1 MILRRLATAMREQN
15 WFTVVLEIL
24 IVVIGIYVG
33 LQVDGWN
40 EARKDKAKER
50 VYLERLSRDIER
62 DSGLL
67 SRGIRAA
74 DGRAADAMLA
84 MNGLTDPTSLE
95 ADPCQFLASIHRA
108 SQNFFPVLYSHTFTE
123 IVSSGHLELI
133 RNDDLKDELSQYYT
147 AHESAEQWM
156 DSYRQINLDYAKA
169 FAGVLS
175 RDQLKNVTR
184 FEDGEPCQIDLTQA
198 MAARQRILDREGLSD
213 WLPRLEF
220 RQESLS
226 QRLQRSLATNEQLRN
241 LVSPELKRFG
251 SYQVP

>member
-1 MILRRLATAMREQN
+1 MILRKLATAMREQN

-24 IVVIGIYVG
+24 IVVVGIFVG

-50 VYLERLSRDIER
+50 IYLERFSRDIER

-67 SRGIRAA
+67 SRSIRSA
-74 DGRAADAMLA
+74 DKRATDAVLA
-84 MNGLTDPTSLE
+84 MSGLTDPTSLE
-95 ADPCQFLASIHRA
+95 ADPCQFLASVRRA

-133 RNDDLKDELSQYYT
+133 RSDDLKDELSQYYT

-156 DSYRQINLDYAKA
+156 ASYRQINLDYAKA

-175 RDQLKNVTR
+175 RDQLKTVAR
-184 FEDGEPCQIDLTQA
+184 FEDGEQCRIDLAQA

-213 WLPRLEF
+213 WLPRLEA
-220 RQESLS
+220 RQENLS
-226 QRLQRSLATNEQLRN
+226 QRLQRSLATNERLRN
-241 LVSPELKRFG
+241 LISTELKRFG
-251 SYQVP
+251 SNTN

>member
-15 WFTVVLEIL
+15 WFTVMLEIL

-67 SRGIRAA
+67 SRAIRSA

-84 MNGLTDPTSLE
+84 MNGLADPASLE
-95 ADPCQFLASIHRA
+95 ADPCQFLASIHRV
-108 SQNFFPVLYSHTFTE
+108 SQNFFPVLYSHTFME

-147 AHESAEQWM
+147 AHQSAEQWM

-175 RDQLKNVTR
+175 RDQLKTVTR
-184 FEDGEPCQIDLTQA
+184 FEDGEPCQIDLAQA
-198 MAARQRILDREGLSD
+198 MAARQRILDRAGLSD
-213 WLPRLEF
+213 WLPRLEV
-220 RQESLS
+220 RQENLS
-226 QRLQRSLATNEQLRN
+226 ERLQRSLATNERLRN
-241 LVSPELKRFG
+241 LISTEFKRFR
-251 SYQVP
+251 SNKH